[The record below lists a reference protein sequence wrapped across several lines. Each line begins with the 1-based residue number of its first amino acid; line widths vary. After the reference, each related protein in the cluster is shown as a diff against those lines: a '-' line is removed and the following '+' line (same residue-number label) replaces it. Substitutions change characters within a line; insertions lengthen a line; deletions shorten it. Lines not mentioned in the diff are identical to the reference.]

1 MVSLLTTKVHPFDLE
16 VDHNATREISVV
28 GIKDEAGKTVGA
40 MLWYS
45 DQMPTDVLEKDNVS
59 MTIKGL
65 DMKDPVYVEPITGKV
80 HEVKTVIL
88 RGGLSGGN
96 VRPVRPADVGQ
107 PLFS

>member
-1 MVSLLTTKVHPFDLE
+1 M
-16 VDHNATREISVV
+16 
-28 GIKDEAGKTVGA
+28 
-40 MLWYS
+40 YS

-59 MTIKGL
+59 MTRKGL

-96 VRPVRPADVGQ
+96 VRLSGLPMWDSPVFLMERESV
-107 PLFS
+107 SMERE

>member
-1 MVSLLTTKVHPFDLE
+1 
-16 VDHNATREISVV
+16 
-28 GIKDEAGKTVGA
+28 
-40 MLWYS
+40 
-45 DQMPTDVLEKDNVS
+45 MPTDVLEKDNVS

-96 VRPVRPADVGQ
+96 VRRPADVGQ
-107 PLFS
+107 PCFPDGA